1 MQFLGLRERGACAMQ
16 MELNPGAALFQ
27 RALVA
32 QQRAPRDTGGKV
44 EGLFGGEL
52 FARGDKGRQRRNAD
66 VEQAAGHG
74 GAEVFFCAVSGRARG
89 GAELPKDRR
98 SVHAPMEEQTD
109 DAGLR
114 IFGNQADF
122 ALRGHRFGDDR
133 SHARRGFGGGAGGEN
148 GLCERLCHAEE
159 ALRVRSALQDGGI
172 FPRKRGGCGQ
182 TGART
187 AGTGGVVGHA
197 GADRRQARAHG
208 RFVQAFAEVDDAVPR
223 AGNFGIDDVRRGA
236 VQNEQPGMRN
246 GHAVQTVRIAGTEVQ
261 G

>member
-1 MQFLGLRERGACAMQ
+1 MTGRMLG
-16 MELNPGAALFQ
+16 
-27 RALVA
+27 
-32 QQRAPRDTGGKV
+32 
-44 EGLFGGEL
+44 
-52 FARGDKGRQRRNAD
+52 AD
-66 VEQAAGHG
+66 
-74 GAEVFFCAVSGRARG
+74 
-89 GAELPKDRR
+89 
-98 SVHAPMEEQTD
+98 SV
-109 DAGLR
+109 
-114 IFGNQADF
+114 
-122 ALRGHRFGDDR
+122 
-133 SHARRGFGGGAGGEN
+133 GGAGDEN

-159 ALRVRSALQDGGI
+159 ALCVRSALQDGGI

-187 AGTGGVVGHA
+187 AGTGGIVGHA